1 MKRRTP
7 RPTAQTSSLSPVG
20 LEGIDRFVRVYAA
33 CGATPS
39 QLIDAITRACQR
51 NRKRFS
57 RPTSNTRRE
66 LSDAAHLLTVW
77 SLDPLY
83 LDRDGAPIQLPVRGP
98 APSLE
103 ALTRKVDRSMNVDY
117 VLRYLLRAQAVRRVG
132 SRYIPGS
139 EALSLRGAGGPD
151 RFRNIRALVCILRTL
166 EHNLEPKSEVRSWFE
181 YIAENPRF
189 PARARADFDTR
200 LDRAG
205 MQFLH
210 ALDADMHRRER
221 TRKPGEPIGRIGVGV
236 YRFEEDPA
244 DDTRMRPRP
253 RRSAA
258 QRRSR

>member
-1 MKRRTP
+1 V
-7 RPTAQTSSLSPVG
+7 A

-33 CGATPS
+33 CGASPS
-39 QLIDAITRACQR
+39 ELIEAITRACQR

-83 LDRDGAPIQLPVRGP
+83 LDRDGAPIQLPARGP

-103 ALTRKVDRSMNVDY
+103 ALTRKVHRSLSVDE
-117 VLRYLLRAQAVRRVG
+117 LLPYLLRAGAVRRVG
-132 SRYIPGS
+132 SRYIPRS
-139 EALSLRGAGGPD
+139 EALSLRGARGPD
-151 RFRNIRALVCILRTL
+151 RFRNIRALVCMLRTL
-166 EHNLEPKSEVRSWFE
+166 EHNLQPKSEVRSWFE

-189 PARARADFDTR
+189 PVRARADFDTR

-205 MQFLH
+205 MRFLH

-221 TRKPGEPIGRIGVGV
+221 ARRSGEPTGRIGVGV
-236 YRFEEDPA
+236 YRFEEDPVEEA
-244 DDTRMRPRP
+244 SKRPRP
-253 RRSAA
+253 RRTGT
-258 QRRSR
+258 QRRS